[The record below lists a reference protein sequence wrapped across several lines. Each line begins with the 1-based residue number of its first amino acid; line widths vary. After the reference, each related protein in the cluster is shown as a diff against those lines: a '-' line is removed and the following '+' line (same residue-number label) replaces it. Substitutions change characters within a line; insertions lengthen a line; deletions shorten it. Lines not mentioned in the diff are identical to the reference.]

1 MGRDEDPNVSI
12 RRQALVLLRG
22 VFVDALD
29 VDWLAVDGA
38 GELAIF
44 LGEPGA
50 PRPAERARRAASMVL
65 EELPAHDAPTGYRVP
80 SREQGEA
87 LFDPPRTADGQAHHE
102 APFDGYGHLL
112 MVSDEALLLL
122 RRSLAPS
129 SWRGALVA
137 SAHEGIHGV
146 IVETTH
152 RQTEALLSMLH
163 ERGDCGGCRALD
175 MPGEPR
181 PRSPAHLASGG
192 LYVYEFRWGKK
203 PSRDAWVRA
212 ASPTVPLLAHRLPRL
227 ESSGWL
233 DGTDELFR
241 DRPRL
246 DATWFAP
253 R

>member
-1 MGRDEDPNVSI
+1 MRRHEDPNVSL
-12 RRQALVLLRG
+12 RRQALVLLRD
-22 VFVDALD
+22 VFVDSLD

-50 PRPAERARRAASMVL
+50 PRPAEPARRAAAMVL
-65 EELPAHDAPTGYRVP
+65 EELPAHDAPAGYREP
-80 SREQGEA
+80 SLAQGEA
-87 LFDPPRTADGQAHHE
+87 LFDPPRTADGQVHHE
-102 APFDGYGHLL
+102 EPFDGYGHLL
-112 MVSDEALLLL
+112 MVPDGALSLL

-129 SWRGALVA
+129 AWRVALVA
-137 SAHEGIHGV
+137 SAHEGDHGV
-146 IVETTH
+146 IVQTTH
-152 RQTEALLSMLH
+152 RQTRDLLSVLH

-175 MPGEPR
+175 LPGEPR

-212 ASPTVPLLAHRLPRL
+212 ASPTTPLLDRRLPRL
-227 ESSGWL
+227 ASSGWL
-233 DGTDELFR
+233 HTTSELFR
-241 DRPRL
+241 ERPRL
-246 DATWFAP
+246 DAKWFAS